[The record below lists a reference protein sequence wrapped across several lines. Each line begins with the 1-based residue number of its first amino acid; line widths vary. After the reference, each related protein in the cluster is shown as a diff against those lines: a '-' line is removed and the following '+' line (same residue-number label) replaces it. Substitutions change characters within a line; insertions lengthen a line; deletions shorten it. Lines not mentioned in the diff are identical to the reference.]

1 MERRICFCRSTH
13 THKKKNLNVNVRS
26 VFGYRG
32 PFYVVTALA
41 PKLGSI
47 LFVPKAMT
55 KVVGIPVGDGNGG
68 GE

>member
-13 THKKKNLNVNVRS
+13 THTKKNLNVNVRS

>member
-1 MERRICFCRSTH
+1 
-13 THKKKNLNVNVRS
+13 VNVRS